1 VARGSETT
9 RSIVVSLGANVAIAV
24 VKLVGALMTGSG
36 SMLAEALHSV
46 ADSGNEALLLW
57 GRREAKQPPTA
68 THPLGQGRATYFWS
82 FIVALLLFSM
92 GGVASVYEGIRK
104 LSAGE
109 TVQSPWLAIGILV
122 FAAVAEAISLYV
134 PLRQINR
141 VRGKRSLW
149 HWFRTTRRS
158 ELIIVFGENA
168 AALAGL
174 GVALV
179 AILLTIVTGDP
190 VYDAVGSMVIGGL
203 LVVVALAIAAQTK
216 SLLIGESASPRVR
229 HDIKAFLRAW
239 PGVAAVREFI
249 TLQHGED
256 VFVAV
261 KAELRGTPSTRE
273 FEAAI
278 AACEAGLKAA
288 FPEVRWIFF
297 EPSGETLTAEQARQ

>member
-1 VARGSETT
+1 MARGSETT

-24 VKLVGALMTGSG
+24 AKLAGALMTGSG

-46 ADSGNEALLLW
+46 ADSGNEGLLLW
-57 GRREAKQPPTA
+57 GRREAKKRPTA
-68 THPLGQGRATYFWS
+68 LHPLGQGRATYFWS

-109 TVQSPWLAIGILV
+109 HIESPWLAIGILI

-134 PLRQINR
+134 ALRQINR
-141 VRGKRSLW
+141 VRGSRSLW
-149 HWFRTTRRS
+149 TWFRTTRRS
-158 ELIIVFGENA
+158 ELIIVFGENG

-174 GVALV
+174 GVALIAV
-179 AILLTIVTGDP
+179 LLTVWTGDP
-190 VYDAVGSMVIGGL
+190 LYDAAGSIIIGVL
-203 LVVVALAIAAQTK
+203 LVVVAVAIGAQTK

-229 HDIKAFLRAW
+229 RDIKAFLGAW
-239 PGVAAVREFI
+239 PGIAAMREFI

-256 VFVAV
+256 VFVAA
-261 KAELRGTPSTRE
+261 KAEIQGTPSIRE
-273 FEAAI
+273 VEAAI

-288 FPEVRWIFF
+288 FPEVRWVFL
-297 EPSGETLTAEQARQ
+297 EPIGETLPVDGA

>member
-1 VARGSETT
+1 MARGSETT

-24 VKLVGALMTGSG
+24 AKLAGSLMTGSG

-46 ADSGNEALLLW
+46 ADSGNEGLLLW
-57 GRREAKQPPTA
+57 GRREAKKRPTA
-68 THPLGQGRATYFWS
+68 LHPLGQGRATYFWS

-109 TVQSPWLAIGILV
+109 HIESPWLAIGILI

-134 PLRQINR
+134 ALRQINR
-141 VRGKRSLW
+141 VRGSRSLW
-149 HWFRTTRRS
+149 TWFRTTRRS
-158 ELIIVFGENA
+158 ELIIVFGENG

-174 GVALV
+174 GVALIAV
-179 AILLTIVTGDP
+179 LLTVWTGDP
-190 VYDAVGSMVIGGL
+190 LYDAAGSIIIGVL
-203 LVVVALAIAAQTK
+203 LVAVAVAIGAQTK

-229 HDIKAFLRAW
+229 RDIKAFLGAW
-239 PGVAAVREFI
+239 PGIAAMREFI

-256 VFVAV
+256 VFVAA
-261 KAELRGTPSTRE
+261 KAEIEGTPSIRE
-273 FEAAI
+273 IEAAI

-288 FPEVRWIFF
+288 FPEVRWVFL
-297 EPSGETLTAEQARQ
+297 EPIGETLPVERA

>member
-1 VARGSETT
+1 MARGSETT

-24 VKLVGALMTGSG
+24 AKLAGSLMTGSG

-46 ADSGNEALLLW
+46 ADSGNEGLLLW
-57 GRREAKQPPTA
+57 GRREAKKRPTA
-68 THPLGQGRATYFWS
+68 LHPLGQGRATYFWS

-109 TVQSPWLAIGILV
+109 HIESPWLAMGILI

-134 PLRQINR
+134 ALRQINR
-141 VRGKRSLW
+141 VRGSRSLW
-149 HWFRTTRRS
+149 KWFRTTRRS
-158 ELIIVFGENA
+158 ELIIVFGENG

-174 GVALV
+174 GVALIAV
-179 AILLTIVTGDP
+179 LLTVWTGDP
-190 VYDAVGSMVIGGL
+190 LYDAAGSIIIGVL
-203 LVVVALAIAAQTK
+203 LVVVAVAIGAQTK

-229 HDIKAFLRAW
+229 RDIKAFLGAW
-239 PGVAAVREFI
+239 PGIAAMREFI

-256 VFVAV
+256 VFVAA
-261 KAELRGTPSTRE
+261 KAEIQGTPSIRE
-273 FEAAI
+273 VEAAI

-288 FPEVRWIFF
+288 FPEVRWVFL
-297 EPSGETLTAEQARQ
+297 EPIGETLPVEGA

>member
-1 VARGSETT
+1 MARGSETT

-24 VKLVGALMTGSG
+24 AKLAGSLMTGSG

-46 ADSGNEALLLW
+46 ADSGNEGLLLW
-57 GRREAKQPPTA
+57 GRREAKKRPTA
-68 THPLGQGRATYFWS
+68 LHPLGQGRATYFWS

-109 TVQSPWLAIGILV
+109 HIESPWLAIGILI

-134 PLRQINR
+134 ALRQINR
-141 VRGKRSLW
+141 VRGSRSLW
-149 HWFRTTRRS
+149 SWFRTTRRS
-158 ELIIVFGENA
+158 ELIIVFGENG

-174 GVALV
+174 GVALIAV
-179 AILLTIVTGDP
+179 LLTVWTGDP
-190 VYDAVGSMVIGGL
+190 LYDAAGSIIIGVL
-203 LVVVALAIAAQTK
+203 LVVVAVAIGAQTK

-229 HDIKAFLRAW
+229 RDIKAFLGAW
-239 PGVAAVREFI
+239 PGIAAMREFI

-256 VFVAV
+256 VFVAA
-261 KAELRGTPSTRE
+261 KAEIQGTPSIRE
-273 FEAAI
+273 VEAAI

-288 FPEVRWIFF
+288 FPEVRWVFL
-297 EPSGETLTAEQARQ
+297 EPIGETLPVEGA

>member
-1 VARGSETT
+1 MTRGSETT

-24 VKLVGALMTGSG
+24 AKLVAALITGSG

-57 GRREAKQPPTA
+57 GRREAKRRPTA
-68 THPLGQGRATYFWS
+68 LHPLGQGRATYFWS

-109 TVQSPWLAIGILV
+109 QVESPWLAIGILV

-134 PLRQINR
+134 ALRQINR
-141 VRGKRSLW
+141 VRDSGSSLW

-158 ELIIVFGENA
+158 ELIIVFGENG
-168 AALAGL
+168 AALVGL
-174 GVALV
+174 GVALIAV
-179 AILLTIVTGDP
+179 LLTVWTGDP
-190 VYDAVGSMVIGGL
+190 LYDAVGSIVIGIL
-203 LVVVALAIAAQTK
+203 LVVVAVAIGAQTK

-229 HDIKAFLRAW
+229 RDIKAFLGTW
-239 PGVAAVREFI
+239 PGIAAMREFI

-256 VFVAV
+256 VFVAA
-261 KAELRGTPSTRE
+261 KAEIEGTPSIRE
-273 FEAAI
+273 VEAAI

-288 FPEVRWIFF
+288 FPEVRWVFL
-297 EPSGETLTAEQARQ
+297 EPIGETLPVEGA

>member
-1 VARGSETT
+1 MTRGSETT

-24 VKLVGALMTGSG
+24 AKLVAALITGSG

-57 GRREAKQPPTA
+57 GRREAKRRPTA
-68 THPLGQGRATYFWS
+68 LHPLGQGRATYFWS

-109 TVQSPWLAIGILV
+109 QVESPWLAIGILV

-134 PLRQINR
+134 ALRQINR
-141 VRGKRSLW
+141 VRDSGSSLW

-158 ELIIVFGENA
+158 ELIIVFGENG
-168 AALAGL
+168 AALVGL
-174 GVALV
+174 GVALIAV
-179 AILLTIVTGDP
+179 LLTVWTGDP
-190 VYDAVGSMVIGGL
+190 LYDAVGSIVIGIL
-203 LVVVALAIAAQTK
+203 LVAVAVAIGAQTK

-229 HDIKAFLRAW
+229 RDIKAFLGTW
-239 PGVAAVREFI
+239 PGIAAMREFI

-256 VFVAV
+256 VFVAA
-261 KAELRGTPSTRE
+261 KAEIEGTPSIRE
-273 FEAAI
+273 VEAAI

-288 FPEVRWIFF
+288 FPEVRWVFL
-297 EPSGETLTAEQARQ
+297 EPIGETLPVEGA